1 MRILLEVSYDGS
13 AYHGWQVQDGQI
25 TVAGVLESAI
35 KDLTGETVELLGA
48 SRTDAGVHARGNVA
62 VFDTQSTIPPER
74 FALAVNNYLPEDIR
88 VMESREVLED
98 FVPRFQAKNK
108 TYLYRIQ
115 NSLIPDPLRRLYVY
129 HAKGKIDVSA
139 MEKAAGYIEGQHD
152 FTSFSSVHTQV
163 KSFVR
168 TVYFCRVSKVED
180 EIQIRINGDGFLYN
194 MVRIIAGTLLSVGY
208 GKIPP
213 ESIKEIIEKKDRCS
227 AGETLPPNGL
237 TLLKIAF

>member
-88 VMESREVLED
+88 VMESREVPED

-180 EIQIRINGDGFLYN
+180 EIQITINGDGFLYN

>member
-1 MRILLEVSYDGS
+1 MRILLKVSYDGS
-13 AYHGWQVQDGQI
+13 AYHGWQVQDGQT

-62 VFDTQSTIPPER
+62 VFDTQTTIPPER
-74 FALAVNNYLPEDIR
+74 FALAVNNYLPQDVR
-88 VMESREVLED
+88 VMESREVSED

-129 HAKGKIDVSA
+129 HAKGQIDVSA
-139 MEKAAGYIEGQHD
+139 MEKAAGYIEGRHD

-168 TVYFCRVSKVED
+168 TVYSCKVSLVED
-180 EIQIRINGDGFLYN
+180 EIQITINGDGFLYN
-194 MVRIIAGTLLSVGY
+194 MVRIVAGTLLAVGY
-208 GKIPP
+208 GKISP

-237 TLLKIAF
+237 TLMEIVF

>member
-1 MRILLEVSYDGS
+1 MRILLKVSYDGTD
-13 AYHGWQVQDGQI
+13 YHGWQVQDGQI
-25 TVAGVLESAI
+25 TVAGVLEVAI

-62 VFDTQSTIPPER
+62 VFDTQTTIPPER
-74 FALAVNNYLPEDIR
+74 FALAVNNYLPQDVR
-88 VMESREVLED
+88 VMESREVSED

-115 NSLIPDPLRRLYVY
+115 NSLVPDPLRRLYVY

-168 TVYFCRVSKVED
+168 TVYSCKVSRIDD
-180 EIQIRINGDGFLYN
+180 EIQIMINGDGFLYN

-208 GKIPP
+208 GKICP
-213 ESIKEIIEKKDRCS
+213 EYIKEIIEKKDRCS

-237 TLLKIAF
+237 SLQEIVF